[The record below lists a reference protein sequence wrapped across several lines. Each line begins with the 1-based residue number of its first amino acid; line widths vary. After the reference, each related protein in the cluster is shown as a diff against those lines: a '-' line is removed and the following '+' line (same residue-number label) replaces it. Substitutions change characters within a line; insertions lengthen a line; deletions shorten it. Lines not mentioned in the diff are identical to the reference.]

1 MCNMKHLR
9 LLSFA
14 FLSIVLFACKEETT
28 DAPFTIEGITTIV
41 GWDF

>member
-1 MCNMKHLR
+1 MKHLR